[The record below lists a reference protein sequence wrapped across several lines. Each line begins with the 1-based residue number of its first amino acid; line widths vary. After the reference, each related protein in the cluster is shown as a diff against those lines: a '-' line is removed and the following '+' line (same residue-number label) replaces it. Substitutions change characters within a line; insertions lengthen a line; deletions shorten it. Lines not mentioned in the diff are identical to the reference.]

1 MPLIEGTIDAVSTL
15 LKTLLTSTLV
25 LGLAA
30 CDSSDGVP
38 AEPQLAGYTTARNNE
53 VAAEEEQLLVCAVN
67 YPLQYFAERIAGELA
82 DVALPAPTGIDPA
95 TWKPNRGERTL
106 IRGQC
111 ELMLINGA
119 GYARWVTTAGL
130 PDERVVD
137 TTADIADRLIRFDA
151 DPQHRG
157 NFASIT
163 WLDPT
168 IAIAQARAV
177 AQALIRARPAHAK
190 AIKRRHAQLEA
201 DLRELDARLAAAT
214 QPLRSQLLI
223 FSSSSYPYFARRYSL
238 KSRSLD
244 WQPQTLPDAD
254 AWESL
259 TQMGAAGEVK
269 AMIWEVAPSNDVA
282 AQLESHALPWA
293 VFSTAAN
300 RPEHGDFLF
309 VMNANADALEAL
321 WHDLDESAK

>member
-1 MPLIEGTIDAVSTL
+1 VSTL
-15 LKTLLTSTLV
+15 LKTILTSSLV

-30 CDSSDGVP
+30 CDSSDQVP
-38 AEPQLAGYTTARNNE
+38 AEPQHTTARSTE
-53 VAAEEEQLLVCAVN
+53 VEAEEEQLLVCAVN
-67 YPLQYFAERIAGELA
+67 YPLQYFAERIAAELA
-82 DVALPAPTGIDPA
+82 DVALPAPPGIDPA

-130 PDERVVD
+130 PQERVVD

-151 DPQHRG
+151 DPQNGR
-157 NFASIT
+157 NFASVT

-177 AQALIRARPAHAK
+177 AQALTRARPSHAK
-190 AIKRRHAQLEA
+190 AIKRRHAELEV

-223 FSSSSYPYFARRYSL
+223 FSSSSYPYLARRYSL
-238 KSRSLD
+238 QSRSPA

-254 AWESL
+254 SWESL
-259 TQMGAAGEVK
+259 AQMGAPGEVK
-269 AMIWEVAPSNDVA
+269 AVIWEIAPSNDVVA
-282 AQLESHALPWA
+282 ELESRALPWA

-300 RPEHGDFLF
+300 RPERGDFLF
-309 VMNANADALEAL
+309 VMNANVDALEAL
-321 WHDLDESAK
+321 WRDLDGSAK

>member
-1 MPLIEGTIDAVSTL
+1 VSIL
-15 LKTLLTSTLV
+15 LKTILTSSLV

-30 CDSSDGVP
+30 CDSGDEVP
-38 AEPQLAGYTTARNNE
+38 TEPQLAKHTTARGTE
-53 VAAEEEQLLVCAVN
+53 VEADEEQLLVCAVN
-67 YPLQYFAERIAGELA
+67 YPLQYFAERIGAELA
-82 DVALPAPTGIDPA
+82 DVALPAPPGIDPA

-151 DPQHRG
+151 DSQHRG

-177 AQALIRARPAHAK
+177 AQALIRARPSHAK
-190 AIKRRHAQLEA
+190 AIKRRHVELEA
-201 DLRELDARLAAAT
+201 DLRELDARLTAVT

-223 FSSSSYPYFARRYSL
+223 FSSSSYPYLARRYSL
-238 KSRSLD
+238 QSRSPARQTQALLD
-244 WQPQTLPDAD
+244 TDS
-254 AWESL
+254 WESL
-259 TQMGAAGEVK
+259 TQMGAPGEVK
-269 AMIWEVAPSNDVA
+269 AVIWEVAPSNDVA
-282 AQLESHALPWA
+282 AELGSHAVPWA

-300 RPEHGDFLF
+300 RPERGDFLF
-309 VMNANADALEAL
+309 VMNANADALETL
-321 WHDLDESAK
+321 WHDLDRSAK